1 MQKKLF
7 VVIEIFN
14 IAVNDFD
21 AERSVR
27 CSWVLV
33 VTELFNIVVNDSDV
47 KKSAHYIRMLV
58 AIEFVVT

>member
-1 MQKKLF
+1 MQKKLL

-21 AERSVR
+21 AKRSVR
-27 CSWVLV
+27 YSWVFV
-33 VTELFNIVVNDSDV
+33 FNIVVNDSDA
-47 KKSAHYIRMLV
+47 KKSAHYSRMLV